1 MQWQDYITVDRAVCH
16 GMPCLRETR
25 IPVTVI
31 LDNLAAGQSFDE
43 ILRDYPSLSHEAI
56 RAVLL
61 FASALIKR
69 LNGNFKEIKLT

>member
-25 IPVTVI
+25 IPVTVV

-61 FASALIKR
+61 FASALIRR
-69 LNGNFKEIKLT
+69 LHESWQEINLT